1 MGGSSFELALLI
13 GAGVLL
19 AAVAAVRFSTRIGVP
34 SLLVYLALG
43 MLIGESGLGIQ
54 FENADLTRTLGLCA
68 LVLIIAEGGLTSRW
82 SSVRPVLP
90 AAVSLSILGVFVS
103 VAVVGVVVHMLLD
116 LSLHT
121 ALLIGAVLSSTDA
134 AAVFST
140 LRWLRIKPK
149 LMATLE
155 AESGMNDAPAVILV
169 TVLATP
175 SLAGLHWGTE
185 ALLVAYELV
194 AGAVLGLLVGVAGRW
209 TLRRAALPAAGLY
222 PLAAVGLTVL
232 AYAAGV
238 VVHAS
243 GFLAVYVAGVILGN
257 SRLPHRQAILGFAD
271 GLAWLAQIGLFV
283 LLGLLVSPPRL
294 PSALVPALVIGV
306 TLLFIARPI
315 SVLISLLPLGR
326 AAPRRW
332 HAWFIERGFATF
344 GWRDHAFLGWA
355 GLRGAV
361 PIVLATIPLSL
372 GVPDATEL
380 FDAVF
385 VLVVVF
391 TLAQTG
397 TLAPVARR
405 LRVTAPAVAT
415 ELRVETAPLE
425 RMRADL
431 LQLEI
436 PVGSQLSG
444 VHLDEL
450 RLPVGAVVTL
460 VLRDGTGFVPHEQTR
475 LRTGD
480 SMLIV
485 ATDEVRDA
493 ALRRLREVG
502 RAGRL
507 ARWTGGNSSAPQQ

>member
-1 MGGSSFELALLI
+1 
-13 GAGVLL
+13 
-19 AAVAAVRFSTRIGVP
+19 
-34 SLLVYLALG
+34 
-43 MLIGESGLGIQ
+43 
-54 FENADLTRTLGLCA
+54 
-68 LVLIIAEGGLTSRW
+68 
-82 SSVRPVLP
+82 
-90 AAVSLSILGVFVS
+90 
-103 VAVVGVVVHMLLD
+103 
-116 LSLHT
+116 
-121 ALLIGAVLSSTDA
+121 LLIGAVLSSTDA

-140 LRWLRIKPK
+140 LRWLRIRPK

-155 AESGMNDAPAVILV
+155 AESGLNDAPAVLLV
-169 TVLATP
+169 TLLATP
-175 SLAGLHWGTE
+175 SLSGLHWGGE
-185 ALLVAYELV
+185 LLLMAYELV
-194 AGAVLGLLVGVAGRW
+194 AGALLGVAVGVAGRW

-257 SRLPHRQAILGFAD
+257 ARLPHRQAILGFAD

-283 LLGLLVSPPRL
+283 LLGLLVSPSRL
-294 PSALVPALVIGV
+294 PSALVPALVIGL
-306 TLLFIARPI
+306 TLLLVARPI
-315 SVLISLLPLGR
+315 SVLVSLLPFGPTRLG
-326 AAPRRW
+326 AWHRRL
-332 HAWFIERGFATF
+332 GFTMF
-344 GWRDHAFLGWA
+344 SWRDQAFLGWA

-372 GVPDATEL
+372 GVPNAERL

-397 TLAPVARR
+397 TLAPFAKR
-405 LRVTAPAVAT
+405 LRVTSAAPAT

-436 PVGSQLSG
+436 PVGSHLSG

-493 ALRRLREVG
+493 ALQRLREVA

-507 ARWTGGNSSAPQQ
+507 ARWIGGNSGMAGQ